1 MKKNFY
7 IKFLERNWLAV
18 AFIVS
23 GLLLFSFFPRG
34 GKFKYE
40 YQKGKPWLHEV
51 LIAPFDFPIYK
62 TDEDLIREKDSIVRN
77 FPAYFNYNP
86 RIWPEKRDL
95 LSKKL
100 SAIWNEFVSGYPSA
114 IPSGTREKAERKVF
128 ELLEMVYR
136 HGILE
141 IPEENTAFSK
151 ESPTL
156 NIVRGNIAQEI
167 DRSNIFT
174 PKQAYEYVQHELEN
188 FNDEIIFS
196 LGINLMPYFQSLRLN
211 QYLVPNLF
219 YDAATTEKTRQ
230 SALDNISLTEGM
242 VMAGERIIFT
252 GDIVNNRSY
261 KLLESLKKEY
271 EERMGLSP
279 SYLSVMLGQ
288 LMVVIFCLLL
298 IYFYLRKNFPS
309 ILYSPNATIFIF
321 FIIIAFTFITYLI
334 LRYRPVG
341 LYMIPYAIMPILL
354 KTFFE
359 ARIALFVY
367 LITMLLIGFIVPNSF
382 EFIFLHVTAGIVA
395 IMSLSNVYRRNKMF
409 LTSIWVIIA
418 YFSVYTGISLFQEGD
433 IRKLHTDNLFY
444 FAGNAL
450 LIMSTLPLIY
460 IFERMFGFLS
470 DATLL
475 ELSDTNQ
482 PLLRMLAEK
491 APGTFQHSLQVA
503 NLAEEAVYKIGGN
516 PLLVRAG
523 ALYHDIG
530 KMENPAYFIEN
541 LSDQSNPH
549 EKLSFEESAR
559 IIIEHVS
566 KGVDLALKYHLPEAI
581 IHFIRT
587 HHGTTMAHYFYHS
600 YIRMHPDAE
609 INPETFTYH
618 GPKPFSREMAVIML
632 ADSIEAA
639 SRSLKKY
646 SERDIHALV
655 DSIVDNLMKEKQLN
669 DTNLTLKDIETIRNT
684 FKRRL
689 INIYHTRIEYP
700 VAGIR
705 AT

>member
-1 MKKNFY
+1 LKKNFY

-646 SERDIHALV
+646 SERDIHAMV